1 MERRLSQVMRGR
13 GPASRSGFRKP
24 FQKHMAGLLGEGK
37 ASSAGTQP
45 RSSPAA
51 AHLQERLTFP
61 GLHPIRKGAW
71 EMGKEGRRKSIKRVM
86 KGPHGHGDMCP
97 LWTRGANKKGGFGE
111 RTRPRKA
118 EGAAGAAGSDGV
130 LGAGAPQEDLK
141 PPVQRDLLPPV

>member
-86 KGPHGHGDMCP
+86 KRTSWPRGHVPSVEKGRKQEGR
-97 LWTRGANKKGGFGE
+97 LWREDEAEKGG
-111 RTRPRKA
+111 RRSR
-118 EGAAGAAGSDGV
+118 GSW
-130 LGAGAPQEDLK
+130 Q
-141 PPVQRDLLPPV
+141 

>member
-86 KGPHGHGDMCP
+86 KRTSWPRGHVPSVDKGRKQEGR
-97 LWTRGANKKGGFGE
+97 LWREDAAEKGG
-111 RTRPRKA
+111 RRSR
-118 EGAAGAAGSDGV
+118 GSW
-130 LGAGAPQEDLK
+130 Q
-141 PPVQRDLLPPV
+141 

>member
-45 RSSPAA
+45 RSSPGAALRQALTCSSSPAA

-86 KGPHGHGDMCP
+86 KRTSWPRGHVPSVEKGRKQEGR
-97 LWTRGANKKGGFGE
+97 LWREDEAEKGG
-111 RTRPRKA
+111 RRSR
-118 EGAAGAAGSDGV
+118 GSW
-130 LGAGAPQEDLK
+130 Q
-141 PPVQRDLLPPV
+141 